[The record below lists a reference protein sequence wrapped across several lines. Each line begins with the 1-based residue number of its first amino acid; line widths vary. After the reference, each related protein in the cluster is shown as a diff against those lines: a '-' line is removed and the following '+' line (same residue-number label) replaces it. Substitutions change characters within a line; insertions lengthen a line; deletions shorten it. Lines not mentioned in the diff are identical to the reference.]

1 MMLNS
6 SRFTVAPVLMT
17 FAVRPDTTGTL
28 PGLSPID
35 GIIQSLAAL
44 DIVDDVDMAAG
55 DAAAPELYV
64 TTSID
69 DPAATCATLAEALAP
84 WGGSTITPIGHIV
97 ALDLDIP
104 AEHFI
109 DGNDRQ
115 AINAIIDALE
125 AVDIVHE
132 ITQPVGRTRPYEL
145 ILTVHHGDLEAIE
158 ATLSAALAGCDD
170 LPWR

>member
-1 MMLNS
+1 MTPP
-6 SRFTVAPVLMT
+6 SRFTVTPVLMT
-17 FAVRPDTTGTL
+17 LAVWPADTL
-28 PGLSPID
+28 PGFTCSEA
-35 GIIQSLAAL
+35 IIQALAAL
-44 DIVDDVDMAAG
+44 DIVDDVDMAVG

-69 DPAATCATLAEALAP
+69 DPEATCTALAEALAS
-84 WGGSTITPIGHIV
+84 WGGGSVTPIGHIV

-104 AEHFI
+104 AGHVI
-109 DGNDRQ
+109 DGDDRR

-145 ILTVHHGDLEAIE
+145 ILTVHHGDLDAIE

-170 LPWR
+170 LPW